1 LDDAF
6 GGSWKQEMIELLAPR
21 ALPALM
27 HEDAVGEFC
36 TKMDDSNYFANALL
50 RAQLA
55 IQTDQELLAHYEKF
69 ADREFANG

>member
-1 LDDAF
+1 
-6 GGSWKQEMIELLAPR
+6 MIELLAPR
-21 ALPALM
+21 ALPGLM
-27 HEDAVGEFC
+27 HEDAVREFC
-36 TKMDDSNYFANALL
+36 SKMDDNNYFTNTLL